1 MDDRQCV
8 WRLCPY
14 VVCSVIVLSWCC
26 PKRHVRVSGGT
37 DWRRTVGV
45 EDASLAWC
53 VCGCVFIVLLHEAR
67 TCAGKDVDED
77 VEVLLLCGV
86 CPVGHVDDSVE
97 VLSLGWREVTVLSWC
112 CPTRRARALAN
123 DGCAAPLSLAS
134 LHTVCC
140 STSSLYHRIYACN
153 AIVR

>member
-1 MDDRQCV
+1 M
-8 WRLCPY
+8 
-14 VVCSVIVLSWCC
+14 
-26 PKRHVRVSGGT
+26 
-37 DWRRTVGV
+37 

-77 VEVLLLCGV
+77 VEVLLLCGVCVCV

-123 DGCAAPLSLAS
+123 DGCAARCLSRRFTQCAVV
-134 LHTVCC
+134 HHHC
-140 STSSLYHRIYACN
+140 RIDACN